1 MSTTVF
7 QKYKSVAIQ
16 NGWQSQD
23 QRATN
28 LRSRYAKST
37 LKRISVNERE
47 ALFQNL
53 KKGQNKEGGTYG
65 KESQDVTMGR
75 TSSTFWNQGATLK
88 AASQSK
94 VIEGR
99 ESWGTQVQDPVASS
113 QKYQFDQKCPIIVRG
128 KSNIDPNHL
137 AIRNVNGNIHNGVS
151 I

>member
-37 LKRISVNERE
+37 LKRISVNDRE

-65 KESQDVTMGR
+65 KES
-75 TSSTFWNQGATLK
+75 
-88 AASQSK
+88 
-94 VIEGR
+94 
-99 ESWGTQVQDPVASS
+99 
-113 QKYQFDQKCPIIVRG
+113 
-128 KSNIDPNHL
+128 
-137 AIRNVNGNIHNGVS
+137 
-151 I
+151 